1 MSNIIEKMKSI
12 EDLSGIK
19 GCSISQIKEAEKEL
33 GMTLPDEY
41 VDYVREYGCI
51 DFGATEWTGLNIKG
65 RLNTVE
71 ATNKEKGVNPDF
83 PKKHFVLEDLNI
95 DARKIIV
102 NEEGKVFELQYDKV
116 EPLCDSITAYLDMC
130 IEKNR

>member
-1 MSNIIEKMKSI
+1 MANIIEKMKSI

-19 GCSISQIKEAEKEL
+19 GCSDSQVKEAEKEL

-51 DFGATEWTGLNIKG
+51 DFGATEWTGLNIEG

-71 ATNKEKGVNPDF
+71 ATKKEKSVNSAF
-83 PKKHFVLEDLNI
+83 PEKYFVLEDLNI

-102 NEEGKVFELQYDKV
+102 DESGRVFALQYDKV

-130 IEKNR
+130 IEKNK